1 MGLPPSIGPRSGR
14 DQPGGVNPQKGTHR
28 REVFPVLLISRI
40 LRR

>member
-14 DQPGGVNPQKGTHR
+14 DQQGGVNPQKGTHR